1 MCNFDDFDEPEFFD
15 DWDDMDDDFMDEAES
30 DMDELLDEDLS
41 PAEEVLRRF
50 GDEDEAT
57 KVDLG
62 EAIIFSSMIV
72 GQALD
77 EAEERH
83 LIRKKKRRKK

>member
-1 MCNFDDFDEPEFFD
+1 MCDDFDDPEFFD

-41 PAEEVLRRF
+41 PAERILAQP
-50 GDEDEAT
+50 DEDES

-62 EAIIFSSMIV
+62 EAIIFSSMII
-72 GQALD
+72 GNGLD
-77 EAEERH
+77 EAEEKCFMR
-83 LIRKKKRRKK
+83 KKRRKK